1 MSLMLSGL
9 LSSRYLAEAH
19 RFILQ
24 LPTGVCFNKTTE
36 FATLTWGTGAETM
49 NPKRKNNPLLQR
61 DAASDYF
68 DSLSPAERE
77 EFGRGDYGLDE
88 LPDVTDTFT
97 LEEVE
102 AGLAACGLGK
112 ELKAP
117 E

>member
-1 MSLMLSGL
+1 MD
-9 LSSRYLAEAH
+9 
-19 RFILQ
+19 Q
-24 LPTGVCFNKTTE
+24 
-36 FATLTWGTGAETM
+36 
-49 NPKRKNNPLLQR
+49 KRENNPLLQ
-61 DAASDYF
+61 D
-68 DSLSPAERE
+68 
-77 EFGRGDYGLDE
+77 DE